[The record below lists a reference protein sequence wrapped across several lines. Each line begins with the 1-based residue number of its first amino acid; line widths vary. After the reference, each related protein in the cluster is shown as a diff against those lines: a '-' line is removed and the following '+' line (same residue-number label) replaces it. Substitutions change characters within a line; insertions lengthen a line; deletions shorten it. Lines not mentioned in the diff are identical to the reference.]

1 VTASST
7 TAHTQTALQP
17 ETQTQPQTWQIDAA
31 HSLVEFSVRHMMV
44 STAKGRF
51 ADFAGSIVFDPQNLS
66 ASSVNVEIQAN
77 SVTTADPKRDEHLRS
92 ADFFDAETFPTLSFK
107 STRVEPINDERV
119 KIIGDLTIKDVTR
132 EVAFEAEL
140 NGQGV
145 NPWGKQVVGFSAH
158 TALNRKDYGLNWNV
172 ALEAGGVLVSD
183 TIKVSLEIEATA

>member
-1 VTASST
+1 MTAPST
-7 TAHTQTALQP
+7 TAQTALD
-17 ETQTQPQTWQIDAA
+17 TQTQAQPTTWQIDAS

-51 ADFAGSIVFDPQNLS
+51 ADFTGDITFDPQNLA
-66 ASSVNVEIQAN
+66 ASSVNVQIQAN
-77 SVTTADPKRDEHLRS
+77 SVTTADAKRDEHLRS
-92 ADFFDAETFPTLSFK
+92 ADFFDVETFPTLSFK
-107 STRVEPINDERV
+107 STRTEPIDAERV
-119 KIIGDLTIKDVTR
+119 RIIGDLTIRDVTR
-132 EVAFEAEL
+132 EIAFEAEL

-183 TIKVSLEIEATA
+183 TIKVSLEIQATA